1 MQLISTEYAKN
12 RFLNFI

>member
-1 MQLISTEYAKN
+1 MPSN